1 MKRALRFIN
10 REEGVSMVVIM
21 LIAVALLL
29 TVPVFVDYASLH
41 YTRRVTQTGA
51 DAAALAAAVSY
62 AEELSGHWPAYDTL
76 MGWMAR
82 MLCCRTVCM
91 PTLNKTCVT
100 LYYVLHTLL
109 FGNLDNI
116 GEEDAEDYAEKNG
129 TEMEEYDTAP
139 FPFMGYSLP
148 RIYVQRT
155 DHLPY
160 CYYLYVPVPPIGV
173 EVTVSRKAP
182 MIYGQL
188 YGQDEFV
195 VKASAIAE
203 AYLDKADKSQDWCVT
218 LCCACNPYGCIC
230 AGSVPAY
237 DFHWKVRL
245 VE

>member
-1 MKRALRFIN
+1 
-10 REEGVSMVVIM
+10 MVVIM

-41 YTRRVTQTGA
+41 YTRRVAQTGA
-51 DAAALAAAVSY
+51 DAAALAAAISY
-62 AEELSGHWPAYDTL
+62 AEEFSIHWPAYDAVL
-76 MGWMAR
+76 GWVAR
-82 MLCCRTVCM
+82 ILCC
-91 PTLNKTCVT
+91 KTTCFMSGNEQCVM
-100 LYYVLHTLL
+100 LFYMLHVLIY
-109 FGNLDNI
+109 GNQDSI
-116 GEEDAEDYAEKNG
+116 GKDDAEDYADKNG
-129 TEMEEYDTAP
+129 TEMEDYDAAP
-139 FPFMGYSLP
+139 VPFMLYNFP
-148 RIYVQRT
+148 RLILIDYI
-155 DHLPY
+155 
-160 CYYLYVPVPPIGV
+160 PVPPIGV
-173 EVTVSRKAP
+173 KVAVSREAP